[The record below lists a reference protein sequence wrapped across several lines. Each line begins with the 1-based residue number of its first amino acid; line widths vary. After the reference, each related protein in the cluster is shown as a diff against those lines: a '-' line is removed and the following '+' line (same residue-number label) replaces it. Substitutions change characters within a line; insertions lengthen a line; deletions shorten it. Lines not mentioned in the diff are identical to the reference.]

1 MTRALGS
8 SHVEVEQGREVSSVD
23 REIEEARAEL
33 ASAEARIAFLVDSN
47 PGIAR
52 EKYCDALRIYRELGR
67 DERVAETLSKLGEV
81 CGELGE
87 ASRVIEV
94 LDEALSIF
102 RGLQAKERVG
112 YVLLELGGL
121 LFGEGLFRDAEARL
135 KEALMVL
142 RGLGGRVV
150 PCRGAPSNGGS
161 LGPVGGGG
169 CGGDRCGFLSSRGGF
184 RGCGGAVRG
193 EDLFPPGR
201 RYLQEAWGGAEASG
215 GSSEAREGL

>member
-1 MTRALGS
+1 MTRALSS
-8 SHVEVEQGREVSSVD
+8 SHVEVEQGHEVSSVD

-142 RGLGGRVV
+142 RGLGDEGGTAVAFFHLGEV
-150 PCRGAPSNGGS
+150 FEGA
-161 LGPVGGGG
+161 
-169 CGGDRCGFLSSRGGF
+169 
-184 RGCGGAVRG
+184 G
-193 EDLFPPGR
+193 ELFEAR
-201 RYLQEAWGGAEASG
+201 IYFQEAWGGAEASG